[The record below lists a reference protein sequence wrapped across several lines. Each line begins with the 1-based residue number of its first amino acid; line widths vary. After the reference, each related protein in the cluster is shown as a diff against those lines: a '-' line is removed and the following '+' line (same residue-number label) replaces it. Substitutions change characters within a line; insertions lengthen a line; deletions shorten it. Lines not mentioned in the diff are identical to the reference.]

1 MKHNMKQ
8 KLYSKPALATYILI
22 LVSVIF
28 PYQLTQAV
36 VWPEITATSAYVYD
50 PIANKVLY
58 TKNADE
64 VRPIASLNKLMTAA
78 VADTLLS
85 GSKSL
90 QKPIKVNTFMDAN
103 RADKALQPGT
113 YWEVDD
119 LITYMLVGSSNKAAE
134 SIASNLIPR
143 ESFMSLMNFTAK
155 RFGLQ
160 NTTFNNPTGLTEQKI
175 VRKQKVTVPS
185 GHSTAKEVALMLW
198 KIIESHPGLLEATQ
212 LAQVKFSNGIS
223 AFAIDN
229 TNKILSEFPIVV
241 GKTGFTEDAGGN
253 LAVVLQKSPTS
264 HAYVIVVLGST
275 PEGRFSDVAALAS
288 TTLSIVGDR

>member
-1 MKHNMKQ
+1 MKHNMIQ
-8 KLYSKPALATYILI
+8 KLYSKPALMMYVLAIV
-22 LVSVIF
+22 LVVF
-28 PYQLTQAV
+28 PYQLTQAI
-36 VWPEITATSAYVYD
+36 VWPEVTATSAYVYD

-85 GSKSL
+85 ESASL
-90 QKPIKVNTFMDAN
+90 RKPIKVNNFWDGN
-103 RADKALQPGT
+103 KADMALQSGS

-155 RFGLQ
+155 KLGLF
-160 NTTFNNPTGLTEQKI
+160 NTTFHNPTGLTEQKT
-175 VRKQKVTVPS
+175 VRGKKVTVAS
-185 GHSTAKEVALMLW
+185 GHSTAKEVAHMLW
-198 KIIESHPGLLEATQ
+198 KIIEKHPGLLETTQ
-212 LAQVKFSNGIS
+212 LAKVNFSNGIS

-229 TNKILSEFPIVV
+229 TNKILNEYPIVV

-253 LAVVLQKSPTS
+253 LVVVLQKSPTA

-275 PEGRFSDVAALAS
+275 QEGRFADVAALAS

>member
-1 MKHNMKQ
+1 MKQ

-160 NTTFNNPTGLTEQKI
+160 NTTFHNPTGLTEQKT

-198 KIIESHPGLLEATQ
+198 KIIESHPGLLETTQ

-253 LAVVLQKSPTS
+253 LAVVLQKTPTS

-275 PEGRFSDVAALAS
+275 PEGRFNDVAALAS

>member
-1 MKHNMKQ
+1 MKKI
-8 KLYSKPALATYILI
+8 LYSKSAL
-22 LVSVIF
+22 LVYVAMVVSIVF
-28 PYQLTQAV
+28 PYQRTQAI

-50 PIANKVLY
+50 PIGNKVLY
-58 TKNADE
+58 SKNADDI
-64 VRPIASLNKLMTAA
+64 RPIASLNKLMTAA

-85 GSKSL
+85 QSKSL
-90 QKPIKVNTFMDAN
+90 QKPIRINKFTDAN
-103 RADKALQPGT
+103 RADKALLPGT

-134 SIASNLIPR
+134 TIASNLIPR
-143 ESFMSLMNFTAK
+143 ESFMSLMNFTA
-155 RFGLQ
+155 RRLGLSK
-160 NTTFNNPTGLTEQKI
+160 TTFNNPTGLTEYKTTKKGKAI
-175 VRKQKVTVPS
+175 VPS
-185 GHSTAKEVALMLW
+185 GQSTAKEVAYMLW
-198 KIIESHPGLLEATQ
+198 KIIESHPGLLETTQ

-229 TNKILSEFPIVV
+229 TNKILSEYPIVV

-253 LAVVLQKSPTS
+253 LAIVLQKTQTS

-275 PEGRFSDVAALAS
+275 QEGRFTDVATLAS

>member
-1 MKHNMKQ
+1 MKQ

-160 NTTFNNPTGLTEQKI
+160 NTTFHNPTGLTEQKI
-175 VRKQKVTVPS
+175 VRKHKVTVPS

-253 LAVVLQKSPTS
+253 LAVVLQKTQTS